1 MKKIATISS
10 ILFSKEQTVALK
22 LQEQPYII
30 LIPKSILAKYGINSD
45 NLIFDLVLDNNR
57 ITLLGP
63 TKDEPEAYHSAVG
76 ERSTLWLDPLHQ
88 GV

>member
-1 MKKIATISS
+1 MKKLATIPSF
-10 ILFSKEQTVALK
+10 LLSKEHTAALK

-30 LIPKSILAKYGINSD
+30 LIPKSILAKYGITSD

-63 TKDEPEAYHSAVG
+63 TKAEPEAYHSAVND
-76 ERSTLWLDPLHQ
+76 T
-88 GV
+88 

>member
-1 MKKIATISS
+1 MKKLATIYSTF
-10 ILFSKEQTVALK
+10 FSKEQTVALQ

-45 NLIFDLVLDNNR
+45 NLSFDLVLDKNR

-63 TKDEPEAYHSAVG
+63 TTEPEVNHSVAVND
-76 ERSTLWLDPLHQ
+76 T
-88 GV
+88 

>member
-1 MKKIATISS
+1 MRKKIS
-10 ILFSKEQTVALK
+10 IPSTLFSKEQTVALK

-30 LIPKSILAKYGINSD
+30 LIPKSILAKYGINSE

-63 TKDEPEAYHSAVG
+63 SKPEPEANHSAVND
-76 ERSTLWLDPLHQ
+76 T
-88 GV
+88 